1 MVTEAEA
8 RAKVDAEAPA
18 ETQAANDSPG
28 SGEGKG
34 HGHIPMSDSTQWD
47 IVNGQAERVEPVWE
61 ELVWQAA
68 QGDVVHHD
76 DTGVKILELMGE
88 RARQAALEDSGG
100 DTAEDSAEDAAK
112 ELPPDRTGMFTSAI
126 VATGDGHKIALFLSG
141 RQHAGENL
149 KDVLRRRAA
158 ELPPPIQMCDALP
171 AQFFVLQDSARC
183 PRGGHVYEPH
193 RHQRTVRGEPLRL
206 PH

>member
-126 VATGDGHKIALFLSG
+126 VATGDG
-141 RQHAGENL
+141 
-149 KDVLRRRAA
+149 RRA
-158 ELPPPIQMCDALP
+158 
-171 AQFFVLQDSARC
+171 QDRVV
-183 PRGGHVYEPH
+183 P
-193 RHQRTVRGEPLRL
+193 QRTPARRGEPKACAAAACGGIA
-206 PH
+206 PAHPNV